1 MLSIL
6 HFLCY
11 IYERRQLEIE
21 MKINTSEDI
30 GRIIKQKRKADGLTL
45 EEAAAVCG
53 VSYAFLSALENGKE
67 TVRLN
72 KVLQVTTCLGIE
84 LKANIRTWAIP
95 GDES

>member
-1 MLSIL
+1 
-6 HFLCY
+6 
-11 IYERRQLEIE
+11 
-21 MKINTSEDI
+21 MKITNPADI

-72 KVLQVTTCLGIE
+72 KVLQVLKCLGIE
-84 LKANIRTWAIP
+84 LDAGIRTWAAP
-95 GDES
+95 GEDQS

>member
-1 MLSIL
+1 MTFSTA
-6 HFLCY
+6 
-11 IYERRQLEIE
+11 
-21 MKINTSEDI
+21 KDI
-30 GRIIKQKRKADGLTL
+30 GLIIRQKRKDDGLTL

-72 KVLQVTTCLGIE
+72 KVLQVANCLGIE
-84 LKANIRTWAIP
+84 LEASIRTWAL

>member
-1 MLSIL
+1 
-6 HFLCY
+6 
-11 IYERRQLEIE
+11 
-21 MKINTSEDI
+21 MKITTAADL
-30 GRIIKQKRKADGLTL
+30 GRIIRRKRKDDGLTL

-72 KVLQVTTCLGIE
+72 KVLEVVTGLGIE
-84 LKANIRTWAIP
+84 LAASIRTWATP